1 MHHAGHGRR
10 RRQDD
15 GNDRPGLCCVR
26 NRCFF
31 FFFFFF
37 CFFFFFFFF
46 FCSTP
51 VLPKLEPAAVCAGM
65 WAMYHQHGQF
75 AMLLLSMLLTSLIV
89 CVHTD
94 WFEEWLED

>member
-1 MHHAGHGRR
+1 M
-10 RRQDD
+10 
-15 GNDRPGLCCVR
+15 
-26 NRCFF
+26 
-31 FFFFFF
+31 
-37 CFFFFFFFF
+37 
-46 FCSTP
+46 P
-51 VLPKLEPAAVCAGM
+51 VMGVDVGKTTATIVLACAAFATGM

>member
-1 MHHAGHGRR
+1 MPVMGVDVGKTTATIVLACAAFATGTRSSI
-10 RRQDD
+10 
-15 GNDRPGLCCVR
+15 LL
-26 NRCFF
+26 F
-31 FFFFFF
+31 
-37 CFFFFFFFF
+37 
-46 FCSTP
+46 
-51 VLPKLEPAAVCAGM
+51 VLPKFEPALHPCASSVRFIRAGM

>member
-1 MHHAGHGRR
+1 M
-10 RRQDD
+10 
-15 GNDRPGLCCVR
+15 LFLFFL
-26 NRCFF
+26 FF
-31 FFFFFF
+31 FLF
-37 CFFFFFFFF
+37 
-46 FCSTP
+46 STF
-51 VLPKLEPAAVCAGM
+51 VLPKFEPLARFIRAGM

>member
-1 MHHAGHGRR
+1 MPVMGVDVGKTTATIVLACAAFATGARSFLR
-10 RRQDD
+10 
-15 GNDRPGLCCVR
+15 
-26 NRCFF
+26 
-31 FFFFFF
+31 
-37 CFFFFFFFF
+37 
-46 FCSTP
+46 TP
-51 VLPKLEPAAVCAGM
+51 VLPKFEPAGGFIRAGM

>member
-1 MHHAGHGRR
+1 MRFIR
-10 RRQDD
+10 
-15 GNDRPGLCCVR
+15 
-26 NRCFF
+26 
-31 FFFFFF
+31 
-37 CFFFFFFFF
+37 
-46 FCSTP
+46 T
-51 VLPKLEPAAVCAGM
+51 GM

>member
-1 MHHAGHGRR
+1 MS
-10 RRQDD
+10 
-15 GNDRPGLCCVR
+15 PPL
-26 NRCFF
+26 
-31 FFFFFF
+31 
-37 CFFFFFFFF
+37 
-46 FCSTP
+46 
-51 VLPKLEPAAVCAGM
+51 CAGM